1 MKIINKKDVFIKY
14 MQQNPMKYIFGCYIV
29 DKPFD
34 KVRFLPFEWNKKC
47 ISSTKCVVE
56 QFFSLKLGTQT
67 TFTSPNLTPRFLIS
81 NK

>member
-1 MKIINKKDVFIKY
+1 MKIINKKVDFINNI
-14 MQQNPMKYIFGCYIV
+14 QQNPINYIFHCFIV
-29 DKPFD
+29 DKVFD
-34 KVRFLPFEWNKKC
+34 KVRFLPFERSKKC

-56 QFFSLKLGTQT
+56 QFYSLKLDTQT